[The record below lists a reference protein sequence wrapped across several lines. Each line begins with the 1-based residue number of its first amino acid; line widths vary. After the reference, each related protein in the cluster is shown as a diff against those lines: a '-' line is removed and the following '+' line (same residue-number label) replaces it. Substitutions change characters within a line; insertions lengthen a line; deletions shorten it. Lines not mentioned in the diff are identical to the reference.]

1 MEVFKGRKYKSKL
14 ESLVGS
20 LLGPTW
26 LYEPFKVHYVTY
38 RNYSPDFVYQVT
50 GVHQILVEVKG
61 FFRVGD
67 TQKYKAIKA
76 SLDREDMR
84 EGPRREL
91 VFFLQSPKTKV
102 RKGGKLTMAQWCDK
116 EGFPWFASVADL
128 LDYSK
133 GLT

>member
-1 MEVFKGRKYKSKL
+1 MEVFKGRKYRSKL

-26 LYEPFKVHYVTY
+26 LYEPFTVHYVTHRKY
-38 RNYSPDFVYQVT
+38 TPDFVLLGGDVD
-50 GVHQILVEVKG
+50 ILVEVKG

-67 TQKYKAIKA
+67 TQKYKAIRDSLNKD
-76 SLDREDMR
+76 SLD
-84 EGPRREL
+84 PHQIL
-91 VFFLQSPKTKV
+91 VFFLQSPKTTV